1 MSEFLNYIQDFNTAS
16 VILRICLAVFCGSLI
31 GIERGKH
38 GRAAGLRTHI
48 LVCLGAAI
56 TSLTSV
62 FVFKNLEI
70 TGDVFRISA
79 QVISGIGFLG
89 AGTILVRNKSMI
101 TGLTTAAGVWATG
114 SVGIA
119 IGYGFYLCAI
129 LCTFIIFFVTGFLGN
144 FDRKIVRDSNEV
156 TIYIEFIN
164 AKDLNE
170 TLNKIRKKGYNI
182 LSLGLTQAKTNNANG
197 IGANITLSSTL
208 SKTINPEKVV
218 NEIDNLENVNFAIN
232 II

>member
-1 MSEFLNYIQDFNTAS
+1 MPEFLNYIKDFNAVS

-48 LVCLGAAI
+48 LVCLGATI
-56 TSLTSV
+56 TSLTSI

-70 TGDVFRISA
+70 TGDVFRIPA

-129 LCTFIIFFVTGFLGN
+129 VCAFIIFFVTGFLGN

-170 TLNKIRKKGYNI
+170 TLNEIRKKGYDI
-182 LSLGLTQAKTNNANG
+182 LSLGLTQAKTNNVNG

-208 SKTINPEKVV
+208 SKTINTEKVV